1 MNWFIETLN
10 HWGTYFAGF
19 AWPMFWQSSLLI
31 SVLLAVDLVLRRRV
45 RASARYLLWLVVLVK
60 LCLPPTLALPTSPAW
75 WMHGAPP
82 QPLIVRPPAV
92 HYVVTYSEAPMA
104 PLSSIALPP
113 PPAPK
118 LAGAVWLLAVCA
130 GVSVILLMWLLM
142 RWWQVVRRVRSA
154 EESLWLT
161 ALCRE
166 VQQSLEMKS
175 AVRVKIAPNMMSPAV
190 CGLFRPTILIPRV
203 LRENFSEEQIR
214 AVLLHELI
222 HLRRQDVWANFAQ
235 SLLQIVYWWHPLVW
249 VANGRIRQVREE
261 AVDDAVM
268 VALNEDADAY
278 APTLLEVARLALNRP
293 MASLGL
299 VGILESRQA
308 LRQRIE
314 RLMDFRPPRR
324 AGLTLASV
332 LGIVAFTA
340 VAVPMGQGP
349 QEKATTVEVL
359 EEAPVASSSPATN
372 QQILIE
378 VEIYEF
384 KTNHLSQVSFNF
396 DHMDY
401 DTASRQMV
409 GTIADGQL
417 DKFRAKV
424 KSQGGTRIARP
435 RIVTNSGMP
444 AEFYM
449 SKTNGAD
456 GLDVSCMPMIQG
468 RKVNLAFGVKAVRAD
483 GVEPETNQMHIKTMV
498 GDHGGVFII
507 GSDAQGA
514 AKSRLAALVRVQL
527 ITNGPPAKTFYRLQ
541 SILKQGDSNSPPPKL
556 AERLQAI
563 IRPAGSNTNGAEEVL
578 VGQTYKAAS
587 GGGELLTR
595 LYKVDERNFK
605 ASLQKMMGTNEN
617 DSVMMRKFLTSL
629 GIDMTQPGKAVFLND
644 RNGMLLVRVTA
655 EDLKVVDAA
664 IEALNNSDAQI
675 HIKARFIAVPRG
687 TVDGFEQF
695 MISSNHPVGLVG
707 ILTPENARAAIH
719 GLELRKDVE
728 FLAEPEVVMGN
739 GRQAQIR
746 STQVVTLVT
755 NSIYVEAPTNSH
767 TGSVTFQTGPVE
779 FGPIFDVAAYTLPD
793 GYSINLDAR
802 ATLSEFFG
810 YAKPNKKVSPQWVT
824 NSAGEKLG
832 LPVFLPAVQTRRGS
846 AFVNLFDDQ
855 TVVLTLG
862 RPEQVLF
869 TSPNPARESLVA
881 KQIADAE
888 KEKGGE
894 KEVVVF
900 ATVTLVDAAGNRV
913 HTEKEMS
920 SFRESEPI
928 PIDWDRMEGMRLNP
942 SGRPTVRP

>member
-1 MNWFIETLN
+1 
-10 HWGTYFAGF
+10 
-19 AWPMFWQSSLLI
+19 MFWQSSLLI

-45 RASARYLLWLVVLVK
+45 RASARYVLWLVVLVK

-75 WMHGAPP
+75 WMHGVPP
-82 QPLIVRPPAV
+82 PPMV
-92 HYVVTYSEAPMA
+92 KPPVMHYVVTYSEAPMA
-104 PLSSIALPP
+104 PMPSQPLPP
-113 PPAPK
+113 PPTPK
-118 LAGAVWLLAVCA
+118 LAGAVWLLTVCA
-130 GVSVILLMWLLM
+130 GVSVILLMWLLV
-142 RWWQVVRRVRSA
+142 RWWQVVRRVQDA
-154 EESLWLT
+154 EKSLRLT

-166 VQQSLEMKS
+166 VQKSLGMRS
-175 AVRVKIAPNMMSPAV
+175 AVRVKVAPNMMSPAV
-190 CGLFRPTILIPRV
+190 CGLFRPAILIPRV
-203 LRENFSEEQIR
+203 LQENFSEEQIR

-222 HLRRQDVWANFAQ
+222 HLRRQDVWVNFAQ

-268 VALNEDADAY
+268 VALNDGADAY

-293 MASLGL
+293 MVSLGL

-349 QEKATTVEVL
+349 QKDANTTVEMV
-359 EEAPVASSSPATN
+359 EEVPTASSSPVTN
-372 QQILIE
+372 PQILIE
-378 VEIYEF
+378 AEVYEL
-384 KTNHLSQVSFNF
+384 KTDQVSQTGWDF
-396 DHMDY
+396 DNAYNDP
-401 DTASRQMV
+401 ASHQLV
-409 GTIADGQL
+409 GTIAGKRMDA
-417 DKFRAKV
+417 FRSKV
-424 KSQGGTRIARP
+424 KSLGGTRISRP

-449 SKTNGAD
+449 SRTNGTD
-456 GLDVSCMPMIQG
+456 GLDVSCLPVIQG
-468 RKVNLAFGVKAVRAD
+468 QKVNLTFEAKAVRAD
-483 GVEPETNQMHIKTMV
+483 GEELETNQLHVNTMV
-498 GDHGGVFII
+498 EDRGGVLIF
-507 GSDAQGA
+507 GSDAQGT

-527 ITNGPPAKTFYRLQ
+527 ITNGPQTKTFFRLQ
-541 SILKQGDSNSPPPKL
+541 SNLNPGDSNSVPPKL

-563 IRPAGSNTNGAEEVL
+563 IHSAAGSNSSGKEVVL
-578 VGQTYKAAS
+578 VSSTYKGMDAVED
-587 GGGELLTR
+587 GTDKLITR

-605 ASLQKMMGTNEN
+605 ASLQKTMGTNAD
-617 DSVMMRKFLTSL
+617 DSATMRKFLTSL
-629 GIDMTQPGKAVFLND
+629 GLDLTQPGKAVFLND
-644 RNGMLLVRVTA
+644 HNGMLLVRATL

-664 IEALNNSDAQI
+664 LEALNNSDAQI
-675 HIKARFIAVPRG
+675 HIKARFIEVPRG

-695 MISSNHPVGLVG
+695 MVSSNHPVGLVG
-707 ILTPENARAAIH
+707 ILTPENARAAIQ
-719 GLELRKDVE
+719 GLEERKDVKI
-728 FLAEPEVVMGN
+728 LAEPEMVMLN

-746 STQVVTLVT
+746 TTQMITVVT
-755 NSIYVEAPTNSH
+755 NSIFEKALSNSYAS
-767 TGSVTFQTGPVE
+767 SVSFETVSMAFGPV
-779 FGPIFDVAAYTLPD
+779 FDVATHTLPD
-793 GYSINLDAR
+793 GYSINLDAK

-810 YAKPNKKVSPQWVT
+810 YAKPNKKVIPQWVT
-824 NSAGEKLG
+824 NSSGEKLE
-832 LPVFLPAVQTRRGS
+832 LPVILPAAQTRRGS

-869 TSPNPARESLVA
+869 TSPNPARVSLVA
-881 KQIADAE
+881 KHIIDAE

-928 PIDWDRMEGMRLNP
+928 PADWDRIEGMRLNP
-942 SGRPTVRP
+942 EGRPANLKP